1 MSGALYDGRTSKCPA
16 VIETPFTQGQVPIQA
31 CPEGGSL
38 GTSTGLPMNLR
49 KTLIKRLCY
58 KSIFKGAQWTTARLS
73 LMSTGLVANSQTEQK
88 KSFLKFVNS
97 VSSGNI
103 FVEDCRQG

>member
-49 KTLIKRLCY
+49 KTLIRPKKIDPLFSVERPYIENMCAY
-58 KSIFKGAQWTTARLS
+58 S
-73 LMSTGLVANSQTEQK
+73 LFIGNMQHIVF
-88 KSFLKFVNS
+88 FLYQNLQ
-97 VSSGNI
+97 I
-103 FVEDCRQG
+103 DCIA